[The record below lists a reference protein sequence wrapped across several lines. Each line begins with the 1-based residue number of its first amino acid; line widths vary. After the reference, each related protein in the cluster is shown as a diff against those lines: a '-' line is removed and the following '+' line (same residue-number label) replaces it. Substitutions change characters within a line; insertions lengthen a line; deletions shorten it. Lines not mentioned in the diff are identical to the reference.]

1 MILAL
6 HIGHDATALLF
17 DSGKIIAIAEE
28 RVKRIKNYYGFAFF
42 AIDKIVSR
50 ANVQFSKIEKVVITS
65 TSIKDDKSFKNIA
78 FFKNRH
84 EDFSNKVSNSAKIE
98 FVANIFNKESFNE
111 KLKRYLKKRV
121 KSILEHWRKV
131 LQSGLKKML
140 KTPSY
145 HLVVDFTK

>member
-50 ANVQFSKIEKVVITS
+50 ANVQFSKIEKVVIVYDRTAEQYLNQFKIDGV
-65 TSIKDDKSFKNIA
+65 TVETIKD
-78 FFKNRH
+78 
-84 EDFSNKVSNSAKIE
+84 
-98 FVANIFNKESFNE
+98 
-111 KLKRYLKKRV
+111 
-121 KSILEHWRKV
+121 
-131 LQSGLKKML
+131 
-140 KTPSY
+140 
-145 HLVVDFTK
+145 